1 MKIKELAEK
10 LDNEIIPKKNQESYD
25 NCGLIVGSGN
35 NEILGILTT
44 LDITEDVVLEAEKLG
59 CNLIVA
65 HHPIIFFAI
74 KSMVDSNPN
83 QKTIMLAISK
93 GISIY
98 AAHTSLDNRFFAG
111 INESLAEKMGLTNIQ
126 PLKAINPDVK
136 VGQCSEMGA
145 GAIGILSEPEFVVD
159 FLYNLKRKMN
169 ISGSIRYS
177 NIPKNVSVSK
187 IAICSG
193 AGLFMAQEAK
203 KQGADMFITSDIT
216 YHGFFDERGII
227 LADIGHYDSEKHASD
242 VISKLL
248 RCFAITPEELS
259 PKKIFIST
267 VNTNPVLSIL

>member
-10 LDNEIIPKKNQESYD
+10 LDNEIIQKKNQESYD
-25 NCGLIVGSGN
+25 NCGLIVGSGE
-35 NEILGILTT
+35 NEIAGILTT
-44 LDITEDVVLEAEKLG
+44 LDINEDVVLEAEKLG

-111 INESLAEKMGLTNIQ
+111 INESLAEKMGLENIQ

-136 VGQCSEMGA
+136 VGKESEMGA
-145 GAIGILSEPEFVVD
+145 GAIGNLSKPEFVVD
-159 FLYNLKRKMN
+159 FLCKLKKTLNL
-169 ISGSIRYS
+169 SGAIRYS
-177 NIPKNVSVSK
+177 NFNEKAEITKV
-187 IAICSG
+187 ALCSG

-203 KQGADMFITSDIT
+203 KQGAELFITSDIT
-216 YHGFFDERGII
+216 YHGFFDEKGII
-227 LADIGHYDSEKHASD
+227 LADIGHFDSEKHASE
-242 VISKLL
+242 VIAKLL
-248 RCFAITPEELS
+248 RCFAISPEELS
-259 PKKIFIST
+259 PEKIFISN
-267 VNTNPVLSIL
+267 VNTNPASSIL